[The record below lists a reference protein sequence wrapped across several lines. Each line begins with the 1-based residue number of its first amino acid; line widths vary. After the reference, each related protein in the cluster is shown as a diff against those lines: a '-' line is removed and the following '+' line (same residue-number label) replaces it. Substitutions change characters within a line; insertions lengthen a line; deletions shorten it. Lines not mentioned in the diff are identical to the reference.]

1 MAKGLSAQSMFDIA
15 SLARETVLDLHE

>member
-1 MAKGLSAQSMFDIA
+1 MAKGVSAQSIFDIA

>member
-1 MAKGLSAQSMFDIA
+1 MAKGLSAQSIFDIA